1 MIKFLGNSY
10 FDDRMFILEIL
21 PIIVKNFELTEEKE
35 MWSVITRKNSPG
47 YYPTRTDDF
56 VTKDEAIEFYK
67 KIILQTP
74 LVSMKGKPLNTVPD
88 YNTFVEKLKKQGID
102 ITLY

>member
-1 MIKFLGNSY
+1 
-10 FDDRMFILEIL
+10 MFILEVSQVIA
-21 PIIVKNFELTEEKE
+21 KNFELTTEKE

-56 VTKDEAIEFYK
+56 VTKDEAIEFYTN
-67 KIILQTP
+67 IIPQTS
-74 LVSMKGKPLNTVPD
+74 LVSLRGKPLNPEPD
-88 YNTFVEKLKKQGID
+88 YNIFVEKLKKQAIN